1 MDNIER
7 HIHEI
12 MEKKN
17 NTALTVFEGYSPFE
31 MQFVLYDFFNPK
43 CVVQIKKLQE
53 AEYLEIPIFN
63 QIKFL
68 LNLIKEKGELKLT
81 KKGFL
86 PVKVVAS
93 IYEQKYLTDF
103 FVENGISKLYKEKDV
118 PVVHIAKILL
128 ELSSLVKK
136 RKDKL
141 SLTKKGLKALESN
154 HMLFESIFKT
164 YITHFN
170 WGYFDYFSDD
180 QIGQLGFGFS
190 LILLSKHG
198 KNLRDAS
205 FYSKKYFKAFK
216 FEKEQS
222 ELSFVDSLS
231 SCYKVRTF
239 KHFLHYF
246 GLVFYE
252 ASRGFEISH
261 VKKTK
266 LFDKLIELKQHKKH
280 KTKYKKS
287 DNQIDDFFKNRY
299 N

>member
-81 KKGFL
+81 NSGFL

-103 FVENGISKLYKEKDV
+103 FVENGSQSYIR
-118 PVVHIAKILL
+118 
-128 ELSSLVKK
+128 KK
-136 RKDKL
+136 MFL
-141 SLTKKGLKALESN
+141 W
-154 HMLFESIFKT
+154 
-164 YITHFN
+164 YI
-170 WGYFDYFSDD
+170 
-180 QIGQLGFGFS
+180 
-190 LILLSKHG
+190 
-198 KNLRDAS
+198 
-205 FYSKKYFKAFK
+205 
-216 FEKEQS
+216 
-222 ELSFVDSLS
+222 
-231 SCYKVRTF
+231 
-239 KHFLHYF
+239 
-246 GLVFYE
+246 
-252 ASRGFEISH
+252 
-261 VKKTK
+261 
-266 LFDKLIELKQHKKH
+266 
-280 KTKYKKS
+280 
-287 DNQIDDFFKNRY
+287 
-299 N
+299 